1 VKPRTTRETVGR
13 AGRRLVA
20 TLRGDKVTPRDKPIP
35 AESAGELKQRIGAE
49 RAGGPHLIYR
59 NGDGA
64 QVVRPIAPDI
74 EKLSV
79 GRTGAVGLLLDFD
92 PEVSRL
98 HAELERLG
106 DEWVVVDDG
115 LSRNGTFV
123 NGERVVARR
132 RLRDGDAIR
141 FGETVVVFRAP
152 GAELEETRAA
162 SAGGGE
168 PRHVSDAQRRVLI
181 ALCRPYRDGNDFA
194 TPATNK
200 QIAAEVFLSVDAVK
214 AHLRSLFERFEVGEL
229 PQNQK
234 RIRLAELAIRSGVIA
249 PRDLES

>member
-1 VKPRTTRETVGR
+1 
-13 AGRRLVA
+13 
-20 TLRGDKVTPRDKPIP
+20 VTPRDEPIP
-35 AESAGELKQRIGAE
+35 AESAGELKDRIGAE
-49 RAGGPHLIYR
+49 REGIPHLIYR
-59 NGDGA
+59 DGEGR
-64 QVVRPIAPDI
+64 QVIAPI
-74 EKLSV
+74 GPGKGKLSV
-79 GRTGAVGLLLDFD
+79 GRTGNVDLLLDFD
-92 PEVSRL
+92 AEVSRL

-152 GAELEETRAA
+152 GTEPEETRVA
-162 SAGGGE
+162 SERGE
-168 PRHVSDAQRRVLI
+168 PRKVSDSQRRVLI
-181 ALCRPYRDGNDFA
+181 ALCRPYRDGSDFA

-200 QIAAEVFLSVDAVK
+200 EIAEEVFLSVDAVK
-214 AHLRSLFERFEVGEL
+214 AHLRALFERFDVGDL

>member
-1 VKPRTTRETVGR
+1 M
-13 AGRRLVA
+13 
-20 TLRGDKVTPRDKPIP
+20 PRDKPIK
-35 AESAGELKQRIGAE
+35 AESAGDLKERIGAE
-49 RAGGPHLIYR
+49 RAGVPHLIYR
-59 NGDGA
+59 DGDA
-64 QVVRPIAPDI
+64 QQVIRPIDAGA
-74 EKLSV
+74 ERLSV

-141 FGETVVVFRAP
+141 FGETVVIFRAP
-152 GAELEETRAA
+152 GVELDETRAA
-162 SAGGGE
+162 SEESGA

-181 ALCRPYRDGNDFA
+181 ALCRPYRDGSDFA

-200 QIAAEVFLSVDAVK
+200 QIAEEVFLSVDAVK
-214 AHLRSLFERFEVGEL
+214 AHLRALFERFEVGDL

-249 PRDLES
+249 PRDLEG

>member
-1 VKPRTTRETVGR
+1 MAPERTGTFGR

-20 TLRGDKVTPRDKPIP
+20 TLRRRVSPRDEPIR
-35 AESAGELKQRIGAE
+35 AESPGELKERIGAE
-49 RAGGPHLIYR
+49 RDGSPHLIYR
-59 NGDGA
+59 SGDGA
-64 QVVRPIAPDI
+64 QVIRSIGTQAEP
-74 EKLSV
+74 LSV
-79 GRTGAVGLLLDFD
+79 GRTGAVDLLLDFD

-98 HAELERLG
+98 HAQLERLG
-106 DEWVVVDDG
+106 EEWVVVDDG

-152 GAELEETRAA
+152 GSESEETRVATDE
-162 SAGGGE
+162 SA
-168 PRHVSDAQRRVLI
+168 PRQVSDTQRRVLI
-181 ALCRPYRDGNDFA
+181 ALCRPYRDGSDFA
-194 TPATNK
+194 AAATNK
-200 QIAAEVFLSVDAVK
+200 EIADEVFLSVDAVK
-214 AHLRSLFERFEVGEL
+214 AHLRALFERFDVGAL

-249 PRDLES
+249 PRDLEG